1 MYMDKNALKMLQRMG
16 LRVEEVKAKRVVIE
30 QEDGTKLVFESPQ
43 VMKTVMQ
50 GQTAYQIVGTP
61 RIEEEIREE
70 DVELVMQKTGAS
82 REEAVKALKESNGD
96 IAEAIL
102 KLMG

>member
-1 MYMDKNALKMLQRMG
+1 MYFDKNAMKMLQRMG

-43 VMKTVMQ
+43 VMKTTMQ

-61 RIEEEIREE
+61 MVEEAIREE

-82 REEAVKALKESNGD
+82 REDAMKALKEANGD

-102 KLMG
+102 KLM

>member
-1 MYMDKNALKMLQRMG
+1 MYMDKNTMKMLQRMG
-16 LRVEEVKAKRVVIE
+16 LRVEEIKAKRVVIE
-30 QEDGTKLVFESPQ
+30 QEDGTKLVFENPQ
-43 VMKTVMQ
+43 VVKTVMQ

-61 RIEEEIREE
+61 KVEEDIREE
-70 DVELVMQKTGAS
+70 DIELVMQKTGAS

>member
-1 MYMDKNALKMLQRMG
+1 MYFDKNAMKMLQRMG
-16 LRVEEVKAKRVVIE
+16 LKVEEIKAKRVVIE
-30 QEDGTKLVFESPQ
+30 QEDGTKLVFEEPQ

-50 GQTAYQIVGTP
+50 GQAAYQIIGTP
-61 RIEEEIREE
+61 KVEE
-70 DVELVMQKTGAS
+70 DIKEEDIELVMQKTGAS
-82 REEAVKALKESNGD
+82 REEAVKALKEANGD

>member
-16 LRVEEVKAKRVVIE
+16 LKVEEIKAKKVVIE
-30 QEDGTKLVFESPQ
+30 TEDGTKLVFENPQ
-43 VMKTVMQ
+43 VMKTSMQ
-50 GQTAYQIVGTP
+50 GQVAYQIVGTP
-61 RIEEEIREE
+61 KVEEEIREE

-82 REEAVKALKESNGD
+82 REEAERALKETGGD

-102 KLMG
+102 RLMG

>member
-1 MYMDKNALKMLQRMG
+1 MYFDKNAMKMLQRMG
-16 LRVEEVKAKRVVIE
+16 LRVDELKAKRVIIE
-30 QEDGTKLVFESPQ
+30 TEDGNLIFENPQ
-43 VMKTVMQ
+43 VMKTTMQ

-61 RIEEEIREE
+61 VLEEKISEE
-70 DVELVMQKTGAS
+70 DIELVMQKTGAS
-82 REEAVKALKESNGD
+82 REEAEKALKEAKGD

>member
-1 MYMDKNALKMLQRMG
+1 MYLDKNTMKMLQRMG
-16 LRVEEVKAKRVVIE
+16 LRVEEIKAKRVVIE
-30 QEDGTKLVFESPQ
+30 QEDGTKLVFENPQ

-50 GQTAYQIVGTP
+50 GQAAYQVVGTP
-61 RIEEEIREE
+61 KIEEGIREE

-82 REEAVKALKESNGD
+82 REDAMRVLKETNGD
-96 IAEAIL
+96 IAEAIM

>member
-1 MYMDKNALKMLQRMG
+1 MYMDKNTMKMLQRMG
-16 LRVEEVKAKRVVIE
+16 LRVEEIKAKRVVIE
-30 QEDGTKLVFESPQ
+30 VEDGAKLVFESPQ
-43 VMKTVMQ
+43 VMKTTMQ

-61 RIEEEIREE
+61 KIEEEIREE
-70 DVELVMQKTGAS
+70 DIELVIQKTGAS
-82 REEAVKALKESNGD
+82 RQEAVKALKETNGN

>member
-1 MYMDKNALKMLQRMG
+1 MYMDKNTMKMLQRMG
-16 LRVEEVKAKRVVIE
+16 LRVEEIKARRVVIE
-30 QEDGTKLVFESPQ
+30 QEDGTKLVFENPQ
-43 VMKTVMQ
+43 VMKTSMQ

-61 RIEEEIREE
+61 KVEEELREE
-70 DVELVMQKTGAS
+70 DIELVMQKTGAS
-82 REEAVKALKESNGD
+82 REEAVKALKEADGD